1 MTWFTL
7 PLVHSIFLRPDIST
21 TSDTPSFH
29 QVLRILKQQI
39 DAELPVN
46 EETLEIIDVARSFL
60 IDREYRLINARKNAI
75 EGKKSAIKG
84 GGVSTTANISAAT
97 PVQLTPSSSYDPFKR
112 NDAKRRSLTTSFSN
126 MFRRPSSG
134 GKSFV
139 LFAYLW
145 SATFFFRFG
154 VT

>member
-1 MTWFTL
+1 
-7 PLVHSIFLRPDIST
+7 LRHDIAT

-46 EETLEIIDVARSFL
+46 EETLEIIDWSRSFL

-75 EGKKSAIKG
+75 EGKKSALKSP
-84 GGVSTTANISAAT
+84 GGVTTMANISAAT
-97 PVQLTPSSSYDPFKR
+97 PIQATPSSSYDPFKR
-112 NDAKRRSLTTSFSN
+112 NDVKRRSLTSSISS

-134 GKSFV
+134 GE
-139 LFAYLW
+139 FAGFW
-145 SATFFFRFG
+145 V
-154 VT
+154 VTCV